1 MKKPLLSVVVP
12 TKNRYQ
18 YLKELILLVKSFN
31 QELLELVIQDN
42 SDDNSEI
49 LTFIEQNSF
58 EQLKYFYRKDSVD
71 MVLNADLAVLNSTGE
86 YVCFIG
92 DDDGVTRNIVNVVEQ
107 MIQCGYDAVRPIAP
121 SYIWPDVQNAF
132 WSFAGS
138 VKCHKKYSGRI
149 IPKDVKKALR
159 ELLSRGGQYILDMPC
174 VYHGIVKR
182 KYLNEIYNITGSFFP
197 GPSPDMANAV
207 SLALLD
213 LKFGK
218 VDAPVIISGQGKKSA
233 GGKGASHK
241 HLAEI
246 KDVKSLPE
254 DTDRLWD
261 KRVPKYWTGETIYA
275 ETVLKSLERMERQDI
290 IPLLNLGYFYGT
302 FVVFHFSLIQLV
314 KPYLRLGNVVSV
326 CRGSIS
332 VFSRRVKA
340 FISNFFLDKNM
351 HPTIVLKRDINSII
365 DCEKYLFNLK

>member
-1 MKKPLLSVVVP
+1 MKKPLLSIVVP
-12 TKNRYQ
+12 TKNRYK

-31 QELLELVIQDN
+31 LELLELVIQDN
-42 SDDNSEI
+42 SDDNTEI
-49 LTFIEQNSF
+49 LDFIEQNSF
-58 EQLKYFYRKDSVD
+58 DQLKYFYRKDSVD

-92 DDDGVTRNIVNVVEQ
+92 DDDGVTRDIVNVVDQ
-107 MIQCGYDAVRPIAP
+107 MARYGYDAVRPIAP

-132 WSFAGS
+132 WSFAGT

-149 IPKDVKKALR
+149 VPKDVKKALR
-159 ELLSRGGQYILDMPC
+159 ELLARGGQYILDMPC

-182 KYLNEIYNITGSFFP
+182 KRLDEIFNLTGSFFP

-218 VDAPVIISGQGKKSA
+218 IDEPVIISGQGKRSA

-246 KDVKSLPE
+246 KNVKSLPE

-275 ETVLKSLERMERQDI
+275 ETVVKSLERMGHQDFI
-290 IPLLNLGYFYGT
+290 SLLNFGYFYGT
-302 FVVFHFSLIQLV
+302 FIVFHFDLKQLV
-314 KPYLRLGNVVSV
+314 KPYLRLGNIFSV
-326 CRGSIS
+326 CRGSVS

-340 FISNFFLDKNM
+340 FISNFLLDKNL
-351 HPTIVLKRDINSII
+351 HPTNVLMKDINSII
-365 DCEKYLFNLK
+365 DCENKLFNLK